1 MIADVK
7 NRIPDLKTAVLCLA
21 TLIKAY
27 KFSTEEPLFAE
38 DTKYSLELINSMTTP
53 LEKSHRELYE
63 ALERIVWANDHRS
76 NIWDSKFVFNA
87 RTAIKNAEKI
97 IK

>member
-1 MIADVK
+1 
-7 NRIPDLKTAVLCLA
+7 
-21 TLIKAY
+21 
-27 KFSTEEPLFAE
+27 
-38 DTKYSLELINSMTTP
+38 MTTP